1 MANQNAVEMD
11 KQIKALQRQAEWM
24 EKKESRLQNAQR
36 ALWLTFFLGALGLLA
51 AVYFVFID
59 YYLNGGQ
66 DALYGTLI
74 QASNSAAYQNQL
86 SALQAQNLRV
96 NATYSLLNYKKNH
109 DLLAFVYNPNEHWYA
124 EVEFSFQGSG
134 DASPKG
140 TAVILPKASQPLWVM
155 DQSGEA
161 WQSARLVLENV
172 VWKRATNYQD
182 LKNEYL
188 NFTIDNVQL
197 NSVTDEENESSHSQ
211 LEFSIKNQSVYN
223 FWKVGLGIIL
233 RRYDE
238 VVAFYYFEA
247 PQLKGLE
254 TRPFSLNLFDEF
266 KAISDT
272 EIIPLM
278 NVFDSENVYRK

>member
-1 MANQNAVEMD
+1 MANQSAVEMD

-24 EKKESRLQNAQR
+24 EKKESRLQNAHR

-51 AVYFVFID
+51 AAYFVFID
-59 YYLNGGQ
+59 YYLNGGK
-66 DALYGTLI
+66 DELYATLV
-74 QASNSAAYQNQL
+74 QSSNSAVYQNQL

-109 DLLAFVYNPNEHWYA
+109 DLLAFVYNPNENWYA
-124 EVEFSFQGSG
+124 EVDFYFQGSG
-134 DASPKG
+134 AASPKG

-155 DQSGEA
+155 DQAGEA

-188 NFTIDNVQL
+188 NFTIEDVQL
-197 NSVTDEENESSHSQ
+197 NSITDEETESSHSQ
-211 LEFSIKNQSVYN
+211 LEFKVKNQSVYN

-254 TRPFSLNLFDEF
+254 TRPISLNLFDEF